1 MVIAL
6 TAGEIAGLL
15 AAIAFT
21 ILVALTA
28 VPLLKLGR
36 VLEELRLV
44 IRDTG
49 HEAVPILT
57 ELKGTVSAT
66 NEEISKLA
74 IVTEDVSVVSRN
86 AASVS
91 GAAANLAGIFSA
103 TLGGPLVRLGAITYG
118 LRSAAKGKKT
128 IGSNLKST
136 PKKVK

>member
-1 MVIAL
+1 MVLEL
-6 TAGEIAGLL
+6 TAGEIAGLV
-15 AAIAFT
+15 AATAFA

-86 AASVS
+86 AANVS
-91 GAAANLAGIFSA
+91 GTAANLAGIFSA
-103 TLGGPLVRLGAITYG
+103 TLGGPLVKLGAISYG
-118 LRSAAKGKKT
+118 LRSAAKGNKT
-128 IGSNLKST
+128 AKSTIKTT